1 MTGSGLIWLGVR
13 YAAMTVDPAS
23 EVVRWVKE
31 GEHLFRLTLGR
42 LQAVAELEARLDTL
56 AGENRHLREANQAL
70 RGELDLL
77 RAERLEA
84 AESFKALAEHVTRLA
99 TVAIQRL
106 GHAGR
111 VVGGAGP

>member
-1 MTGSGLIWLGVR
+1 
-13 YAAMTVDPAS
+13 MTVDPAAD
-23 EVVRWVKE
+23 VVRWVKE

-42 LQAVAELEARLDTL
+42 LQAVAELEARLDAL
-56 AGENRHLREANQAL
+56 AGENGHLREANQAL
-70 RGELDLL
+70 RRELDLL

-84 AESFKALAEHVTRLA
+84 AESFKALAEHVTQLA

-111 VVGGAGP
+111 IVDGAGS